1 MTITIRIV
9 AVAERAVESKS
20 VSFDA
25 AGGTIGR
32 RSDSTLVIPDQ
43 SRRVSR
49 VHAVVSF
56 HGNVFKIRD
65 QGSFLPVYVNG
76 HGVGFQRDMTIR
88 PGDRIQIGPYTLE
101 VAAAEGEATQPVA
114 PAAPAK
120 AEEPVTFSQVPF
132 EVLEKRLA
140 AAKASGLRLTTDNYP
155 VTPDATSTQD
165 RPFDLS
171 ATIDRMRGTPL
182 AGSPLDPAPAVP
194 EVSAIDLEPVGSGL
208 VRGNPEFPPLV
219 SSQPPALE
227 ASNEASSETPEPPAP
242 EPSAARPARVIS
254 LLETA
259 RRVLGGRS

>member
-9 AVAERAVESKS
+9 AVAERAVESKA
-20 VSFDA
+20 VTFDA
-25 AGGTIGR
+25 SGGTIGR

-56 HGNVFKIRD
+56 QGNVFKIRD

-101 VAAAEGEATQPVA
+101 VAAVEGEATVPA
-114 PAAPAK
+114 MPAAPAK
-120 AEEPVTFSQVPF
+120 TEEPVTFAQVPF

-182 AGSPLDPAPAVP
+182 AGSPAGSPELP

-208 VRGNPEFPPLV
+208 VKGNPEFPPLV
-219 SSQPPALE
+219 SSKSPSME
-227 ASNEASSETPEPPAP
+227 ASNEASSEVPEPPAP
-242 EPSAARPARVIS
+242 EPSSSRPARVIS